1 MDNSKRE
8 TYEKWIDRLRQF
20 VAYGILVSFVGFFFP
35 DDSYPRAITLFVVIT
50 FFILGIAL
58 FFEYLIRVLLFRP
71 GRKLPWY
78 QFSLSGMLI
87 LTACVAAVCAW
98 LKILGPLG
106 ILWLFIGLLFF
117 ACGLEGWLKKKQ

>member
-8 TYEKWIDRLRQF
+8 TYEKWIDRLRKF
-20 VAYGILVSFVGFFFP
+20 VAFGIVICFIGCFFP
-35 DDSYPRAITLFVVIT
+35 ERSNPRGITLIAAIA
-50 FFILGIAL
+50 FFYLGIAL

-87 LTACVAAVCAW
+87 LTACIAAVCAW

-106 ILWLFIGLLFF
+106 IVWLIFGLVFF
-117 ACGLEGWLKKKQ
+117 ACLVEWWMRKKK